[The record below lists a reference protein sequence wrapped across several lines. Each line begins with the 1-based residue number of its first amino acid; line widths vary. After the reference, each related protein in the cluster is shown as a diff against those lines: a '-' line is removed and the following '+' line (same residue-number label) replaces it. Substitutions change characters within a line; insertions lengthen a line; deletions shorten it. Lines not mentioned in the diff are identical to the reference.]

1 MLSKP
6 HNHSLMNN
14 CFIEDSSSDDQNED
28 QKSGLTQLGAI
39 EKLALY
45 RRQIK
50 MQMMS
55 RNELK
60 LDKIR
65 LELMGPI
72 NHLHSDDHH
81 YNLSFS
87 NKKIWHAYDRE
98 MFQDEKGVETH
109 RSLTYLDFNTSHHN
123 VIFSNKNI

>member
-1 MLSKP
+1 MTKIRQIRQIPMLSKP

-14 CFIEDSSSDDQNED
+14 GFIEDSSSDDQNED

-55 RNELK
+55 KPHNALCTIHYWLTHKKVK
-60 LDKIR
+60 LF
-65 LELMGPI
+65 
-72 NHLHSDDHH
+72 HDHIYIH
-81 YNLSFS
+81 IL
-87 NKKIWHAYDRE
+87 
-98 MFQDEKGVETH
+98 
-109 RSLTYLDFNTSHHN
+109 
-123 VIFSNKNI
+123 